1 MNRGIFIASLLCLAA
16 TSSAQIIF
24 EPVQFQYPGPRG
36 GFYYGGDDPR
46 QLAAAERNA
55 ALLDAEQRFGV
66 VTRPVPVYSDLRP
79 FEDARR
85 YGFTPTDAYND
96 AQQSLPRYFR
106 KSELLH
112 DAIETSSG
120 HVIPARA
127 GDERRWSIDIH
138 PGGPATSRRTAPSRT
153 TNPSRD
159 RPPVI
164 VFPREWM
171 DRPAFPESKPR
182 ELRADAR

>member
-16 TSSAQIIF
+16 TASAQTIF
-24 EPVQFQYPGPRG
+24 EPVRFQYPGPRG

-55 ALLDAEQRFGV
+55 ALLDAERRFGV
-66 VTRPVPVYSDLRP
+66 VTQPVPVYSDLRP

-106 KSELLH
+106 KSELLR
-112 DAIETSSG
+112 DAMETPAG
-120 HVIPARA
+120 HIVPARA
-127 GDERRWSIDIH
+127 GGERRWSIDIH
-138 PGGPATSRRTAPSRT
+138 PATPAPFRTTTPSRTTAPSRGQA
-153 TNPSRD
+153 
-159 RPPVI
+159 PVI